1 MNVCETIKQLNSE
14 KTDAF
19 MHELYGKGAAENKA
33 RYEKVLK
40 GFEEN
45 FGDNEGILLFSSPGR
60 TEISGN
66 HTDHNHGK
74 VLAGSINLD
83 CVGAAAKNYSSHVRI
98 ISETYNQDI
107 TIDLNDLEPSAK
119 KAGTVD
125 LIKGILKGF
134 ETSGYSVGGFN
145 AYITSNVISA
155 AGVSSSA
162 SFEMLLC
169 SMLNAFFNESRMDN
183 VAYAHIGKFAENK
196 YWDKA
201 SGLLDHLLF

>member
-1 MNVCETIKQLNSE
+1 
-14 KTDAF
+14 

-40 GFEEN
+40 GFEQA
-45 FGDNEGILLFSSPGR
+45 FGDSKEVLLFSSPGR

-125 LIKGILKGF
+125 LIKVF
-134 ETSGYSVGGFN
+134 
-145 AYITSNVISA
+145 
-155 AGVSSSA
+155 
-162 SFEMLLC
+162 
-169 SMLNAFFNESRMDN
+169 
-183 VAYAHIGKFAENK
+183 
-196 YWDKA
+196 
-201 SGLLDHLLF
+201 